1 MKFAVDSI
9 VKQQPI
15 MKESIN
21 STKHPSLRE
30 SEQSGKPV
38 ISTRIWNSLTDY
50 FESSRW

>member
-21 STKHPSLRE
+21 STKHPALRE
-30 SEQSGKPV
+30 SEQSDKPV
-38 ISTRIWNSLTDY
+38 STRIWSSLTDY

>member
-1 MKFAVDSI
+1 MNFAVDSI

-21 STKHPSLRE
+21 STKHSSLRE
-30 SEQSGKPV
+30 SEQSNTV
-38 ISTRIWNSLTDY
+38 VSVRIWSRLTDY

>member
-1 MKFAVDSI
+1 MKFAVDNI

-30 SEQSGKPV
+30 SEQSGEPIV
-38 ISTRIWNSLTDY
+38 SVRIWSRLTDY